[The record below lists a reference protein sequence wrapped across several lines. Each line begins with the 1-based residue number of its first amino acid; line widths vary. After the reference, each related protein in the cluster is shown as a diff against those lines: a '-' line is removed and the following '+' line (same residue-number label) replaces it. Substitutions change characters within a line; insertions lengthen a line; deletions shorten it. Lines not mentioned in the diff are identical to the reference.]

1 MLLFSSELGM
11 AWVFLWIS
19 LGLRTR
25 EIPWKTHAIPRS
37 DEKST
42 TLHADQNYE
51 TVMKTASLHCN
62 VVVFLHNCISLCSCS
77 SMFHL
82 GGPTQDF
89 TILVQKV
96 YNGRMVALGCGAPV
110 AALASAGQPGGLHW
124 HVLSSGVLL
133 KIARSTA
140 SWSKFFVSVRYK

>member
-25 EIPWKTHAIPRS
+25 EIPWKTHAIPHS

-62 VVVFLHNCISLCSCS
+62 VVVFFHNCISLCSCS

-96 YNGRMVALGCGAPV
+96 YNGRLVAGHQWLRWLSRSARRSSVACVVQRCSVEDCKEYSLMV
-110 AALASAGQPGGLHW
+110 
-124 HVLSSGVLL
+124 
-133 KIARSTA
+133 
-140 SWSKFFVSVRYK
+140 

>member
-1 MLLFSSELGM
+1 MLLFSSEPGM

-19 LGLRTR
+19 LGLRPR
-25 EIPWKTHAIPRS
+25 KTHAIPRS

-42 TLHADQNYE
+42 TLHAHADQNYE
-51 TVMKTASLHCN
+51 TVMRTAGLHCN
-62 VVVFLHNCISLCSCS
+62 VVVLLHNCISLCSCS

-96 YNGRMVALGCGAPV
+96 YNGRMVALGCGAPL
-110 AALASAGQPGGLHW
+110 AALASAGQPGGLRW

-140 SWSKFFVSVRYK
+140 

>member
-11 AWVFLWIS
+11 AWVS
-19 LGLRTR
+19 LGLRPR
-25 EIPWKTHAIPRS
+25 EIPRKTHAIPRS
-37 DEKST
+37 DEKSA

-51 TVMKTASLHCN
+51 TVIGTAGLHCN
-62 VVVFLHNCISLCSCS
+62 VVVLLHNCIYLCSCS

-110 AALASAGQPGGLHW
+110 AALASAGQPGDLRW

-140 SWSKFFVSVRYK
+140 SWSKFFVKREIQINK